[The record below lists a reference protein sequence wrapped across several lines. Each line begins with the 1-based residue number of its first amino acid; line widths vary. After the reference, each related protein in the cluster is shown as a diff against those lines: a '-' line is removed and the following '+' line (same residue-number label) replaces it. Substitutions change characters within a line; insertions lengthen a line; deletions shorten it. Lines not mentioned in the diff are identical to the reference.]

1 MIQTQLIKAATQAT
15 PADSGIT
22 LPGLTQ
28 EGAEPLQGDS
38 KAAFADAMALA
49 QLVDKGAVATPV
61 SDDVLTALA
70 PDAKSLAV
78 AEEATSSTQHK
89 ADKAKASETDLPPD
103 DFLQQLQASLRQD
116 TSLTLPAAAPMTQA
130 LPVATDGNDLPPE
143 SPSLTD
149 GGKPAP
155 TPGAAGREIATQ
167 QALLQQAGEGNC
179 TQVSALADKENS
191 TNEPGKGAQ
200 AIAATANALPINRPE
215 DAVSADTLPISRL
228 ADAASANALPI
239 NQLEDAAVDAGT
251 PVDPEPASSKPTV
264 LPLSGEERAA
274 LLAKVVATSQA
285 PEPRSA
291 AAQVTGEPQKQM
303 ASEAAVNGVGA
314 QTPHAVQVGA
324 AKAFGEGL
332 VRMDAGVSDGVE
344 ASTDAATEDGS
355 KPRMAAP
362 EQPEQES
369 SPAQTT
375 GVSKP
380 DASAGEAHSAA
391 PLARAADPEPV
402 LTAPQQTL
410 ARHESQGP
418 QASLTALLAG
428 IQQMEAEPA
437 VAVGAAVELKPAAQ
451 KSKLD
456 ELGKQLGMEVGGTE
470 PSEGSQPLQQTQT
483 SDGKPATELST
494 RREPQSLPHLK
505 LATPEAPAQLHQKV
519 NLMLA
524 DKLQQAEIQLDP
536 LGLGKMKIQIQM
548 GADSQANVHFVVQH
562 GQTREMLEQAMPRLR
577 DMLAGQGIQL
587 GQTQVQQQAQHQGQP
602 SQQQSQGQSTFN
614 GQEQRGQQGS
624 GSFGGNGQGEGE
636 HVTRT
641 LSLLVESTNDAGI
654 DFYA

>member
-28 EGAEPLQGDS
+28 EGTEPLQGDS
-38 KAAFADAMALA
+38 KAAFVDAMALA

-61 SDDVLTALA
+61 SDDALTALA

-116 TSLTLPAAAPMTQA
+116 TSLTLPAAAPVTQT

-167 QALLQQAGEGNC
+167 QALLQQAGEGNS

-200 AIAATANALPINRPE
+200 AIAATANALSINRLE
-215 DAVSADTLPISRL
+215 
-228 ADAASANALPI
+228 DAASANALPI

-285 PEPRSA
+285 TEPRIA

-314 QTPHAVQVGA
+314 QTPHAVQAGA

-332 VRMDAGVSDGVE
+332 VRMDAGVTDGVE
-344 ASTDAATEDGS
+344 ASTDAANEDGS

-380 DASAGEAHSAA
+380 DASAGATHSAA

-418 QASLTALLAG
+418 QASLTALSAG

-483 SDGKPATELST
+483 SDGKPMTELST

-636 HVTRT
+636 HATRT

>member
-28 EGAEPLQGDS
+28 KGTEPLQGDS

-61 SDDVLTALA
+61 SDDALTALA

-116 TSLTLPAAAPMTQA
+116 TSLTLPAAAPVTQA

-167 QALLQQAGEGNC
+167 QALLQQAGEGNS

-200 AIAATANALPINRPE
+200 AIAATANANALPISRPE
-215 DAVSADTLPISRL
+215 DAVSANT
-228 ADAASANALPI
+228 LPI
-239 NQLEDAAVDAGT
+239 NQLEDVAVDAGT
-251 PVDPEPASSKPTV
+251 PVDPKPASSKPTV

-285 PEPRSA
+285 TEPRIA

-314 QTPHAVQVGA
+314 QTPHAVQAGA
-324 AKAFGEGL
+324 TKAFGEGL
-332 VRMDAGVSDGVE
+332 VRMDAGVTDGVE

-362 EQPEQES
+362 ERPERES

-380 DASAGEAHSAA
+380 DASAGAAHSAA

-418 QASLTALLAG
+418 QASLTALSAG

-483 SDGKPATELST
+483 SDGKPAAEVSA

-505 LATPEAPAQLHQKV
+505 LATPEAPAQLHQRV

-636 HVTRT
+636 HATRT